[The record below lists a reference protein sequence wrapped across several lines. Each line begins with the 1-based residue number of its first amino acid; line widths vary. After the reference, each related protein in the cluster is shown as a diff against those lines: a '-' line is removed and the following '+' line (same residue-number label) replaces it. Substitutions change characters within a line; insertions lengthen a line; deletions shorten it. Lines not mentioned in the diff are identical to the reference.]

1 MTGSCTLTINLSL
14 TIQVLGCQG
23 LGGSFGLRG
32 FRVTRFI
39 TAHLDGACRLAADSQ
54 MGGAAPASNSPATAV
69 EQHHLDVVLLGH
81 GDDALLSLEQR
92 PGGGEAAGILA
103 GVGVA

>member
-1 MTGSCTLTINLSL
+1 M
-14 TIQVLGCQG
+14 
-23 LGGSFGLRG
+23 
-32 FRVTRFI
+32 TRFI

-54 MGGAAPASNSPATAV
+54 MGGAAPAPDGAAAAV

-92 PGGGEAAGILA
+92 PGGREAAGILA
-103 GVGVA
+103 GVGVACTGGVATAVRRVRLSRSIWMCRNKHPG